1 MFEFVRKHNRLLFF
15 VLVLLIFPSFVFFGV
30 QGYSRFDDPSNE
42 AVATVDGQS
51 ITRAEWDAA
60 HRRQVEQARTS
71 APGLD
76 PKFFDTPEARR
87 ATLDNLVRE
96 RVLMVATTR
105 GHLSVSDERLM
116 REVTSIPQL
125 AALKRA
131 DGSFDL
137 EAYKVMLQ
145 SQGRSVESFEAALRQ
160 DLALRQITGAI
171 EATGP
176 AASAPARAA
185 IEALLQERT
194 VQVVRFDAKEQAA
207 GLAPT
212 EAELAAYHKANEAA
226 FRTTEQAQIEYVVL
240 DVAALEKAIPAPEA
254 ELRKY
259 YDENVKAR
267 YTSAEE
273 RRASHILVAAAKDA
287 PADARAKA
295 KARAEQLLAE
305 ARKNPA
311 GFAELAKKNSD
322 DSASA
327 PQGGDLDFA
336 ARGGF
341 VAKALEDAVFA
352 MKPGEIGNLVESE
365 FGWHVVK
372 LDAARGG
379 VSKPYD
385 AVRAEIE
392 AELKKQGAQ
401 KEFVAA
407 AEQFGNL
414 VNANSDSLQPVADKL
429 KLTKQS
435 ATVAR
440 QPAPDVTG
448 ALASAKLLEAVF
460 TSDSLTKKLNTEAIE
475 FGPNQLVSARVVQ
488 HLPARVLPLAEVM
501 PRVRERVIA
510 EQAAAKAKAAGQA
523 RLAELQ
529 KADATSGLPEAVILS
544 RANPQGQPREVV
556 EAVLRADAAK
566 LPQWVGVD
574 LGAAGFALARLSA
587 VKPPAADSLQVAQ
600 LLPRYAQ
607 AFSAA
612 EAQAYLKALERRFKV
627 SVDAA
632 AAAASAP
639 AAN

>member
-1 MFEFVRKHNRLLFF
+1 
-15 VLVLLIFPSFVFFGV
+15 
-30 QGYSRFDDPSNE
+30 
-42 AVATVDGQS
+42 
-51 ITRAEWDAA
+51 
-60 HRRQVEQARTS
+60 
-71 APGLD
+71 
-76 PKFFDTPEARR
+76 
-87 ATLDNLVRE
+87 
-96 RVLMVATTR
+96 
-105 GHLSVSDERLM
+105 
-116 REVTSIPQL
+116 
-125 AALKRA
+125 
-131 DGSFDL
+131 
-137 EAYKVMLQ
+137 
-145 SQGRSVESFEAALRQ
+145 
-160 DLALRQITGAI
+160 
-171 EATGP
+171 
-176 AASAPARAA
+176 
-185 IEALLQERT
+185 
-194 VQVVRFDAKEQAA
+194 
-207 GLAPT
+207 
-212 EAELAAYHKANEAA
+212 
-226 FRTTEQAQIEYVVL
+226 
-240 DVAALEKAIPAPEA
+240 
-254 ELRKY
+254 
-259 YDENVKAR
+259 
-267 YTSAEE
+267 
-273 RRASHILVAAAKDA
+273 
-287 PADARAKA
+287 
-295 KARAEQLLAE
+295 
-305 ARKNPA
+305 
-311 GFAELAKKNSD
+311 
-322 DSASA
+322 
-327 PQGGDLDFA
+327 
-336 ARGGF
+336 
-341 VAKALEDAVFA
+341 

-440 QPAPDVTG
+440 QPAPGVTG